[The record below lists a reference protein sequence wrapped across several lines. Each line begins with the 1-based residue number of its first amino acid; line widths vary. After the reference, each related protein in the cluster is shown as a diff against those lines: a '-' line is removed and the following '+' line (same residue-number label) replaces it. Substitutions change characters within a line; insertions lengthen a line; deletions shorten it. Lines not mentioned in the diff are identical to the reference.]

1 MTGPLTYRRDID
13 GLRAVAVLAV
23 IGFHAFPNALPG
35 GFAGVDVFFVI
46 SGFLISHQLFAACD
60 RGSFSIRDFYV
71 RRVRRIFPALI
82 LVLAAT
88 AAFGWIALTP
98 PEFKSLQQHLAASA
112 FFSNNVLLWYESG
125 YFDAPSKA
133 KPLLHLWSLGVEEQF
148 YIVWPWLIFF
158 CWRWRLTRTSMIGLI
173 TILSFAVSIAMV
185 SRGWTAAAFYLP
197 HSRLW
202 QLAAGAWLASISLDD
217 PGRLRRWITRRSI
230 ANAMTA
236 IGAVLLLTGF
246 ITLGATASSY
256 PGWAALAPT
265 IGTLLIIAA
274 GSAAWL
280 NRTLLSAGVAV
291 FIGLIS
297 YPLYLWHWPML
308 SFLSI
313 TEQGQAPRTLVLGAI
328 AVSFVLAAMSYLL
341 VERPVRSWILTTTP
355 LRAAAIASLLFAMG
369 ATMVGAMMTGRLLPD
384 GSVAAVPDDK
394 APVTLND
401 RACRAATGLRGGYC
415 EQFIDGPA
423 PTRTALFGDSHAAHL
438 FPGLGARLR
447 ERGENLIMVGEP
459 LCPPFLKIERVTEAG
474 DSTCAAMNQQAFSY
488 IAGAADLRH
497 IVVAFRGGIYEGT
510 EATGSTARIPG
521 TTILGRPALE
531 AGITETVRQLIAL
544 RKRVTLVLP
553 VPALSFELSEC
564 LGRPWA
570 LSPRPL
576 RTPCAESK
584 PAVVAQQS
592 WYRHFVSEF
601 ARQFP
606 VTVVDPLTALCDD
619 QHCWAIVGGQP
630 RYSDN
635 NHLGLSGSST
645 VAAVFDL
652 DHQ

>member
-1 MTGPLTYRRDID
+1 MIGSLTYRRDID

-23 IGFHAFPNALPG
+23 IGFHAFPSWVPG

-98 PEFKSLQQHLAASA
+98 PEFTSLQQHLAASA
-112 FFSNNVLLWYESG
+112 FFSNNFLLWYESG

-148 YIVWPWLIFF
+148 YIVWPWLIYW
-158 CWRWRLTRTSMIGLI
+158 CWRRRRNRASMIGAI
-173 TILSFAVSIAMV
+173 TILSFATSVAMV
-185 SRGWTAAAFYLP
+185 SRGWTAAAFYMP

-202 QLAAGAWLASISLDD
+202 QLAAGAWLASVTLGDT
-217 PGRLRRWITRRSI
+217 GQLRQWVTNRTI
-230 ANAMTA
+230 ANTMA
-236 IGAVLLLTGF
+236 ILGATLVVAGF
-246 ITLGATASSY
+246 MTLGATSASY
-256 PGWAALAPT
+256 PGWAALVPT

-274 GSAAWL
+274 GSAWM
-280 NRTLLSAGVAV
+280 NRRLLGASVPV

-313 TEQGQAPRTLVLGAI
+313 TEQGQAPRALVLGAL
-328 AVSFVLAAMSYLL
+328 ALSFVLATVSYLF
-341 VERPVRSWILTTTP
+341 VERPVRSWIRTTTP
-355 LRAAAIASLLFAMG
+355 LRAAAIALLLLVMG
-369 ATMVGAMMTGRLLPD
+369 VTMVGATMTGRLVPP
-384 GSVAAVPDDK
+384 GSVAAIPDEK

-401 RACRAATGLRGGYC
+401 RACRALTGLRGGYC
-415 EQFIDGPA
+415 QQFIDGPA
-423 PTRTALFGDSHAAHL
+423 PIHTALFGDSHAAHL

-447 ERGENLIMVGEP
+447 DKGENLIMVGEP
-459 LCPPFLKIERVTEAG
+459 LCPPFLKIARVTETG
-474 DSTCAAMNQQAFSY
+474 DSTCAAMNTQAFDY
-488 IAGAADLRH
+488 IAAARNIRH
-497 IVVAFRGGIYEGT
+497 IVVAFRGGIYEGKD
-510 EATGSTARIPG
+510 AIGSTARVPG
-521 TTILGRPALE
+521 TSILGQPALE

-544 RKRVTLVLP
+544 GKRVTLVLP
-553 VPALSFELSEC
+553 VPALRFEMSEC

-570 LSPRPL
+570 ISTRPL
-576 RTPCAESK
+576 RTPCAEPK
-584 PAVVAQQS
+584 PEVVAQQS

-601 ARQFP
+601 AKQFP
-606 VTVVDPLTALCDD
+606 VAVVDPLTALCDD
-619 QHCWAIVGGQP
+619 QYCWAVVGGQP

-652 DHQ
+652 DRQ